1 MQRSESA
8 NPRGCRFTGSVAVSV
23 AIDRRP
29 SVQQFSRKGELEC
42 ESERCCWQRLSL
54 PRWSVAPQWIHAI
67 LLPNPARTQNCN
79 TRDCPPL
86 VVTVKE
92 NPAQHTCEAAVD
104 DLNVSSGPE
113 GERSVEWKIATPGY
127 EFSKEP
133 YKFAIFVKSNPD
145 GKFKGANTSTS
156 GQVLSLKF
164 VHNTH
169 VDIEALRVCAGNP
182 EIGRDLLRNARSLA
196 DQLAS
201 PSDSQARTSAIAS
214 SNGSA
219 RPAASAIA
227 KPESRSASRVFASSG
242 WRNAS
247 SAGSRRMPVRS
258 V

>member
-8 NPRGCRFTGSVAVSV
+8 KPRGCRFTGSVAASV

-54 PRWSVAPQWIHAI
+54 PRWSVARPCIRGIYVPDPSRSAELQHPAI
-67 LLPNPARTQNCN
+67 ADLS
-79 TRDCPPL
+79 
-86 VVTVKE
+86 VTVKE
-92 NPAQHTCEAAVD
+92 NPAQHTCDAAVD
-104 DLNVSSGPE
+104 DLNSAVARRGAQRGMENRGARIRIFQGTVQVRASLSKATRWEVQGRKYIDVGPTALAE
-113 GERSVEWKIATPGY
+113 VRSQT
-127 EFSKEP
+127 
-133 YKFAIFVKSNPD
+133 
-145 GKFKGANTSTS
+145 TSTLKTYEY
-156 GQVLSLKF
+156 VLA
-164 VHNTH
+164 
-169 VDIEALRVCAGNP
+169 IRR
-182 EIGRDLLRNARSLA
+182 IGWYLLQNARSLA